1 MVAFIVIID
10 IGLRIRR
17 AVAESFLRCLKPGV
31 PISAVQNLECS
42 NDLFIRSALK
52 QRVGPIDISYLSPH
66 PARVR

>member
-1 MVAFIVIID
+1 MGAYTFSID

-31 PISAVQNLECS
+31 PVSAVQNFECS

-52 QRVGPIDISYLSPH
+52 QRVGPIDISYLSLH